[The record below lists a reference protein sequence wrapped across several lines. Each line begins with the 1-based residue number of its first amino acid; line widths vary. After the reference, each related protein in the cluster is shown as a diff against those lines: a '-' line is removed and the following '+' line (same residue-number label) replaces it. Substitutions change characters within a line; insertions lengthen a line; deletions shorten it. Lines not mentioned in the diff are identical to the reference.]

1 MSAAA
6 KNYQATS
13 VGDIQAKGR
22 VTLHSEL
29 ALTGSEISINELPPG
44 VSVPFVH
51 SHKRNE
57 EVYIVVKGKGRFYVD
72 GDEFDVAE
80 GSVIRVDP
88 AGARCICADSQS
100 SIRYICIQTE
110 AKSLIQFTESDGVIL
125 ETKPSWQKQGCA

>member
-1 MSAAA
+1 MNTTGKS
-6 KNYQATS
+6 YQATS

-22 VTLHSEL
+22 VTLHNEL

-72 GDEFDVAE
+72 GDEFEVAE
-80 GSVIRVDP
+80 GSVVRVDP
-88 AGARCICADSQS
+88 AGQRCITADSQS
-100 SIRYICIQTE
+100 SIRHICIQTE
-110 AKSLIQFTESDGVIL
+110 AKSLVQFTEGDGVIL
-125 ETKPSWQKQGCA
+125 ETKPTWLQQAGA